1 LIYDHDSPV
10 SKQGYVAAFGGII
23 GVEGSVELV
32 RADLVG
38 GGVSLVGDPHIY
50 LFIYFISVNNSEVPK
65 RFA

>member
-1 LIYDHDSPV
+1 V

-38 GGVSLVGDPHIY
+38 GGGDFSCGRSTYLPIY
-50 LFIYFISVNNSEVPK
+50 LFYSVKNSEVQK

>member
-1 LIYDHDSPV
+1 V

-38 GGVSLVGDPHIY
+38 GGGISLVGDPHIY
-50 LFIYFISVNNSEVPK
+50 LFIYFIL
-65 RFA
+65 

>member
-1 LIYDHDSPV
+1 V

-38 GGVSLVGDPHIY
+38 GFSLVGDPHIY
-50 LFIYFISVNNSEVPK
+50 LFIYFSL
-65 RFA
+65 

>member
-1 LIYDHDSPV
+1 M

-38 GGVSLVGDPHIY
+38 GGGGFLLWAIHIFTY
-50 LFIYFISVNNSEVPK
+50 LFILFCEK
-65 RFA
+65 